1 MSQRLKP
8 KEIYPGM
15 LVGLDA
21 RDYSEFLGED
31 ISAVVGIV
39 IKPITKKRYRV
50 AWTTGEMEDVW
61 IWQLKRR
68 FGQ

>member
-1 MSQRLKP
+1 MTKRLKP
-8 KEIYPGM
+8 DQIYPGL

-39 IKPITKKRYRV
+39 VKAISKKRYRV
-50 AWTTGEMEDVW
+50 AWTTGTTEEVW
-61 IWQLKRR
+61 IWQLKKRS
-68 FGQ
+68 QD